1 MCRALIVLSR
11 VMVGRWRMISPSTS
25 VLLRLDEWCCY
36 VHLHPFVCA
45 MYHALII
52 LFRVVT
58 G

>member
-1 MCRALIVLSR
+1 M
-11 VMVGRWRMISPSTS
+11 
-25 VLLRLDEWCCY
+25 LLRLDEWCCY